1 MDNIKKMLEQHFA
14 TDEVEITEELIVE
27 LTNNK
32 NWKREHL
39 EDFKKKGYKYS
50 RQRNTIIVS
59 TQFF

>member
-1 MDNIKKMLEQHFA
+1 MLEQHFA

-27 LTNNK
+27 LTTNK

-39 EDFKKKGYKYS
+39 ENFKKKGYKYS